1 MQMILPGL
9 GTTGAKV
16 SLDSSS
22 SQVADD
28 SPAVL
33 LAISASPA
41 LPFAI
46 AWATEAGTATPSASP
61 AFATSITPAGDASP
75 SRGAPPSLNVSNR
88 IPRLP
93 LSLVR
98 ARRHGGRQ
106 PAGSVSELPGHTRQP
121 VGDSL
126 DISNRPRYGLMY

>member
-16 SLDSSS
+16 SPDSSS

-28 SPAVL
+28 SPAAL
-33 LAISASPA
+33 LASSASPA

-46 AWATEAGTATPSASP
+46 ASLTEPGTAMPSASP
-61 AFATSITPAGDASP
+61 AAATSITPASVASP
-75 SRGAPPSLNVSNR
+75 SRSAPPSLNVSNR

-106 PAGSVSELPGHTRQP
+106 RAGSVPEPPRHSRQP
-121 VGDSL
+121 VAGSL
-126 DISNRPRYGLMY
+126 DILDQPRYRLMY